1 MAEGWGMTNDGK
13 NLIVSDGTKFIYFLN
28 PDNPSQIVRSIAVAS
43 NTEGYDQINELEY
56 HDGFI
61 YANVWQKAII
71 LKINPA
77 NGEVAGILDFSNIA
91 KQNTTGNDDVLN
103 GIAFKGENMLVTG
116 KNWSKIY
123 EVILK

>member
-1 MAEGWGMTNDGK
+1 MREIN
-13 NLIVSDGTKFIYFLN
+13 VFIYFLN

-56 HDGFI
+56 HNGFI